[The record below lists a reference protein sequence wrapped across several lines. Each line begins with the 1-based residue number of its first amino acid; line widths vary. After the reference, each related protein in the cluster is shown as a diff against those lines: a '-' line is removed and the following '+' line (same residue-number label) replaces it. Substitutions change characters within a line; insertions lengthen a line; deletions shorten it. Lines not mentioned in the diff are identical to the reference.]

1 MAYEKDAIRASFLVG
16 NKGGVR
22 MEDRCDRLD
31 EFLRKALL
39 DETLLERTKITKEE
53 MQSYLARQDLRVLAQ
68 GLRHLSDDQGRFQ
81 SPVVLP
87 LLEEWLPWLT
97 PQPIGGWP
105 AFAYHYV
112 LDQLFPEQ
120 APHDE
125 ENTERASYYTGCFV
139 FLQTMRALYQ
149 FERHVLPYDPR
160 RDIAWVDKD
169 EIRYY
174 GYTKEYIQFHHLA
187 NNLYIYEMM
196 RLGVDVLPFDTLGH
210 ISGVHYV
217 AMYAARQLQVANV
230 PVDLALISGA
240 ALAHDIGKYGCK
252 KNEGR
257 RVPYLHYYYTGRCCR
272 HLGLPAIGHIAAN
285 HSVWDLELEN
295 LSVESLLLIY
305 ADFRVKSSRS
315 ADGVEIVHFYSLKEA
330 FDVILSK
337 LDNVDDTKRKRYCK
351 VYEKLA
357 DFEAFMEEQGVI
369 TTLPGPFTVT
379 PEWQPGKVQREQ
391 VLLEGNE
398 VVAQLKY
405 AAIDHNIRLMSMF
418 RNDRDFGKLIEA
430 ARSERLWK
438 NIRTYIGIFAEYSM
452 YMTEHQK
459 TMTLAFLY
467 ELLSHREGDIRLEA
481 ATLMGRIV
489 ANFNEIYTK
498 ELPDGV
504 TLPDKDVT
512 NVTLFAQYVDIIIY
526 PELRFTEQHKVWI
539 GYCLSSFV
547 CAVLANGRESDID
560 SYLECLQHYY
570 ERTDYSEEQYSI
582 LLKCLVDMHDY
593 PLSESFL
600 QTVRPFV
607 EPAMTASSLT
617 LHVEGVQ
624 AARHIFPEY
633 TTERYYHD
641 LLQIM
646 ELPQDREAF
655 AQKEGSLF
663 LVDLKMG
670 THWSIKVA
678 NIELMARYVDACS
691 DAGSVMHLGMHLT
704 NLLKVSETVFV
715 RRAAGETLLSIA
727 DSMTYAQR
735 NELAVELFNG
745 LEIGDVQISKYV
757 PEFLGRMIL
766 KLQPQEVDEFITTI
780 EQQIPTVHIPLASA
794 MVHTV
799 GIMLENFADF
809 MAAFPDEAPVQEN
822 RLTRLLY
829 TMIKA
834 YAHYNRELSRD
845 AFTYMGKYIFHS
857 PIMTEDIKE
866 FLFCHGYKKLLVLL
880 SENPEG
886 HLDFYSNAA
895 VLNHIYRYMNDHL
908 LERGDFPFVISPKAC
923 FYPGTFDPFS
933 LGHKAVAKKIR
944 DLGFDVYLAIDEFS
958 WSKHTQ
964 PHLMRRKIM
973 NMSIAGEDELYP
985 FPEDIPVNIA
995 NPSDVKRLKEIFH
1008 HKDLYIAVGSD
1019 VVAYASAY
1027 KEAPQ
1032 ADSIH
1037 SVNHI
1042 IFSRETREGQ
1052 VEGNEDISHAIQ
1064 AKVLNLTLDKF
1075 YEDISSTKIRENI
1088 DLNRDIANLI
1098 DATAQQFIYDNN
1110 LYLREPAYKHVLEA
1124 RELGMGAFKPRGAE
1138 SLWPLCGVLWDVG
1151 YNTDILDK
1159 YIERQQVRTLYIDDA
1174 GKDRTMIG
1182 YAAVHRV
1189 GPMDLLREFGD
1200 ADVADH
1206 IRRAADGSIACIG
1219 FLYGNDQSAITNV
1232 SQIVITEILTE
1243 LIARDIAYA
1252 VYYPV
1257 DPAGY
1262 HQPTIEALERQGFVR
1277 ISKDG
1282 AERPIYAVNMKAPV
1296 VIFRDVETIIKNPF
1310 NKNSRVQKAIQ
1321 TAHNHLLE
1329 TMKQIY
1335 PGKLLLSFNMSAVH
1349 YKIIHKVAAMNGV
1362 STVGYIKKRRGPF
1375 MSVPF
1380 GKALS
1385 NVLVPN
1391 TVTKSL
1397 HIDKYF
1403 NRSASHFT
1411 IGETHH
1417 YASIGNQV
1425 KTIRSFNRP
1434 VILIDDLLHKGHRM
1448 RMLRPYLQEQGIEI
1462 KRVFAGVM
1470 TGQAM
1475 DMMTEQ
1481 HLHAESAYF
1490 LPTLSVWLNERDCYP
1505 FIGGDS
1511 MDNAQNY
1518 SGYDNNPSINLVLP
1532 YVKPEFI
1539 GEGSVDAAL
1548 LYSKTC
1554 LENAAL
1560 IMETLQDVYQE
1571 TYEKRLTLKRL
1582 GEVITQPRIPDIDV
1596 GVSFDE
1602 NMDPTRFIAN
1612 DMERLMRLR
1621 WGEK

>member
-1 MAYEKDAIRASFLVG
+1 MEHPYERI
-16 NKGGVR
+16 
-22 MEDRCDRLD
+22 D
-31 EFLRKALL
+31 EFLRAAWL
-39 DETLLERTKITKEE
+39 DESFLGRSGITAEK
-53 MQSYLARQDLRVLAQ
+53 MNAVLVRCDVRQLGISLKR
-68 GLRHLSDDQGRFQ
+68 LSDDNDRFQ
-81 SPVVLP
+81 STDITAVLM
-87 LLEEWLPWLT
+87 EYLPWLT
-97 PQPIGGWP
+97 PEPKGGWP

-125 ENTERASYYTGCFV
+125 ENDEQAPFYTGCLV
-139 FLQTMRALYQ
+139 FLQTLRALYQ
-149 FERHVLPYDPR
+149 YERQVLPFDPR
-160 RDIAWVDKD
+160 RDIDWVDDD
-169 EIRYY
+169 EITCM
-174 GYTKEYIQFHHLA
+174 GYTQEYIQFRQLA
-187 NNLYIYEMM
+187 DNLYIYEAM
-196 RLGVDVLPFDTLGH
+196 RLGVDILPFDTLGH
-210 ISGVHYV
+210 IGGVHYV
-217 AMYAARQLQVANV
+217 AVYAARQLQVAHV
-230 PVDLALISGA
+230 PVDVALISGA

-257 RVPYLHYYYTGRCCR
+257 RVPYLHYYYTGRCCK
-272 HLGLPAIGHIAAN
+272 HLGIPIIGHIAAN

-305 ADFRVKSSRS
+305 ADFRVKSSRT
-315 ADGVEIVHFYSLKEA
+315 ADGKEIVHFYSLKEA

-337 LDNVDDTKRKRYCK
+337 LDNVDEAKRQRYCK
-351 VYEKLA
+351 VYAKLA

-369 TTLPGPFTVT
+369 TTLPEPFTVT
-379 PEWQPGKVQREQ
+379 PEWQPGKVQREK
-391 VLLEGNE
+391 VLLEGEE
-398 VVAQLKY
+398 VVDQLKY
-405 AAIDHNIRLMSMF
+405 AAIDHNIRLMSIF
-418 RNDRDFGKLIEA
+418 RSDRDVGKLIEA
-430 ARSERLWK
+430 ARSEQLWK
-438 NIRTYIGIFAEYSM
+438 NLRTYIGIFAEYST

-459 TMTLAFLY
+459 GMTMAFLY
-467 ELLSHREGDIRLEA
+467 ELLAHREGDIRIEA
-481 ATLMGRIV
+481 AGLMGRMV
-489 ANFNEIYTK
+489 ANYNEIYTK
-498 ELPDGV
+498 ELPEGV

-512 NVTLFAQYVDIIIY
+512 NLTLFSQYVDMIMY

-547 CAVLANGRESDID
+547 CAVLEASSVVEQGQ
-560 SYLECLQHYY
+560 YLERLQHYY

-582 LLKCLVDMHDY
+582 LLKCLVDIHAYTLTPD
-593 PLSESFL
+593 FL
-600 QTVRPFV
+600 ETARAFIA
-607 EPAMTASSLT
+607 PAMAAKSVT
-617 LHVEGVQ
+617 LGVEGVQ
-624 AARHIFPEY
+624 AARYLFSEY
-633 TTERYYHD
+633 TAEKYYAD
-641 LLQIM
+641 LLRM
-646 ELPQDREAF
+646 MNLPAEREAF
-655 AQKEGSLF
+655 AKQEGSLF

-678 NIELMARYVDACS
+678 NIELMARYVDELS
-691 DAGSVMHLGMHLT
+691 DAGSIMHLGMHLT

-715 RRAAGETLLSIA
+715 RHAAGNTLLRIA
-727 DSMTYAQR
+727 DFMTYAQR

-757 PEFLGRMIL
+757 PEFFGRMIL
-766 KLQPQEVDEFITTI
+766 KLQPQEVDEFITTM
-780 EQQIPTVHIPLASA
+780 EQQISVSHIPLASA

-799 GIMLENFADF
+799 GVMLENFADF
-809 MAAFPDEAPVQEN
+809 MAVFPDDRAVQEE
-822 RLTRLLY
+822 RLKRLLFI
-829 TMIKA
+829 MIKA
-834 YAHYNRELSRD
+834 YAHYNCELSRD

-857 PIMTEDIKE
+857 SVMQEDIKE
-866 FLFCHGYKKLLVLL
+866 FLFCQSYKKILVLL
-880 SENPEG
+880 DESSEG

-895 VLNHIYRYMNDHL
+895 VLNHLYRYMNEYL
-908 LERGDFPFVISPKAC
+908 LVNEKFPFVIRPKAC

-973 NMSIAGEDELYP
+973 NMSIAGEEGLYP

-995 NPSDVKRLKEIFH
+995 NPGDVKRLKDIFR
-1008 HKDLYIAVGSD
+1008 HKELYIAVGSD
-1019 VVAYASAY
+1019 VVTYASAY
-1027 KEAPQ
+1027 KEVPQ

-1037 SVNHI
+1037 TVNHI
-1042 IFSRETREGQ
+1042 IFSRETRENQ
-1052 VEGNEDISHAIQ
+1052 VEGNSEISHAIQ
-1064 AKVLNLTLDKF
+1064 AKVLELTLDKF

-1088 DLNRDIANLI
+1088 DLNRDITNLI

-1138 SLWPLCGVLWDVG
+1138 SLWPLCGTLWDVG

-1174 GKDRTMIG
+1174 GKDKTMIG

-1200 ADVADH
+1200 PEVADH
-1206 IRRAADGSIACIG
+1206 IRRAAEGSIACIG

-1257 DPAGY
+1257 DTAGY
-1262 HQPTIEALERQGFVR
+1262 HAPTIEALERQGFVC
-1277 ISKDG
+1277 ISKPG

-1310 NKNSRVQKAIQ
+1310 NKNARVQKAIHK
-1321 TAHNHLLE
+1321 AHNNLLA

-1349 YKIIHKVAAMNGV
+1349 YKIIHKVASINGV
-1362 STVGYIKKRRGPF
+1362 STVGDAKKRRGPY

-1403 NRSASHFT
+1403 NRAASHFT

-1417 YASIGNQV
+1417 YASITNQV

-1448 RMLRPYLQEQGIEI
+1448 RMLRPYLQRQGVEI

-1475 DMMTEQ
+1475 DMMMAQ

-1490 LPTLSVWLNERDCYP
+1490 LPTLSVWLNEKDCYP

-1511 MDNAQNY
+1511 IDNAHNY
-1518 SGYDNNPSINLVLP
+1518 SGYDRNPSINLVLP

-1539 GEGSVDAAL
+1539 GDGNIDAAL

-1582 GEVITQPRIPDIDV
+1582 GEVITQPRIPDSDI
-1596 GVSFDE
+1596 GVKFDE
-1602 NMDPTRFIAN
+1602 NMDPTRFLLN
-1612 DMERLMRLR
+1612 DIERLSRLR

>member
-1 MAYEKDAIRASFLVG
+1 
-16 NKGGVR
+16 
-22 MEDRCDRLD
+22 MEHACERFD
-31 EFLRKALL
+31 EFLLAAWQNEDFLR
-39 DETLLERTKITKEE
+39 RSGIPEE
-53 MQSYLARQDLRVLAQ
+53 DMQSFLQ
-68 GLRHLSDDQGRFQ
+68 RHDIRRFSLELKRLSDDVGRFH
-81 SPVVLP
+81 STDILP
-87 LLEEWLPWLT
+87 LLKEELPWLT
-97 PQPIGGWP
+97 PEPAGGWQ

-125 ENTERASYYTGCFV
+125 ENKEQASFYRGCHV
-139 FLQTMRALYQ
+139 FLQTLRALYQ
-149 FERHVLPYDPR
+149 YERHVLPFNPC
-160 RDIAWVDKD
+160 RDIEWID
-169 EIRYY
+169 EEEVEYA
-174 GYTKEYIQFHHLA
+174 GYTKEYIQLRQMA
-187 NNLYIYEMM
+187 ESCYIYEAM
-196 RLGVDVLPFDTLGH
+196 RLGVDILPFDTLGH
-210 ISGVHYV
+210 IAGVHYV
-217 AMYAARQLQVANV
+217 AMYAARQLQVAQI

-240 ALAHDIGKYGCK
+240 ALCHDLGKYGCK

-257 RVPYLHYYYTGRCCR
+257 RVPYLHYYYTGRCCK
-272 HLGLPAIGHIAAN
+272 HLGIQTIGHIAAN

-295 LSVESLLLIY
+295 LSAESLLLIY
-305 ADFRVKSSRS
+305 ADFRVKSSRNEQ
-315 ADGVEIVHFYSLKEA
+315 GTEIVHFYSLKEA

-337 LDNVDDTKRKRYCK
+337 LDNVDDKKRQRYCK

-357 DFEAFMEEQGVI
+357 DFEAFMQEQGVV
-369 TTLPGPFTVT
+369 TELPEPFSLA
-379 PEWQPGKVQREQ
+379 PEYQPGKVRREH
-391 VLLEGNE
+391 VLLEGKE
-398 VVAQLKY
+398 VVDQLKY
-405 AAIDHNIRLMSMF
+405 AAIDHNIRLMSVF
-418 RNDRDFGKLIEA
+418 RNDRDVGKLIEA
-430 ARSERLWK
+430 ARSEQLWK
-438 NIRTYIGIFAEYSM
+438 NVRTYIGIFAEYST

-459 TMTLAFLY
+459 SMTLSFLY
-467 ELLSHREGDIRLEA
+467 DLLSHREGDIRLEA
-481 ATLMGRIV
+481 AALMGKMI
-489 ANFNEIYTK
+489 ANFNEVYTK
-498 ELPDGV
+498 ELPAGER
-504 TLPDKDVT
+504 LPDKDIT
-512 NVTLFAQYVDIIIY
+512 NYSLFSQYIDAIIY
-526 PELRFTEQHKVWI
+526 PELRFTEQHKIWI
-539 GYCLSSFV
+539 GYCLSGFV
-547 CAVLANGRESDID
+547 CAVLAACEPEDRQQ
-560 SYLECLQHYY
+560 YLARLQPYY

-582 LLKCLVDMHDY
+582 LLKCLIDIHAYDLT
-593 PLSESFL
+593 PDFL
-600 QTVRPFV
+600 CTVRPFV
-607 EPAMTASSLT
+607 TPAMESSSVT
-617 LHVEGVQ
+617 LHVEGIQ
-624 AARHIFPEY
+624 AARCVFPEY
-633 TTERYYHD
+633 TQEQYYAD
-641 LLQIM
+641 LLDILQ
-646 ELPQDREAF
+646 LPSEREAF

-678 NIELMARYVDACS
+678 NIELMARYVDADS

-715 RRAAGETLLSIA
+715 RRAAGETLLRIA

-766 KLQPQEVDEFITTI
+766 KLQPQELDEFIATM
-780 EQQIPTVHIPLASA
+780 EQQTSVAHIQLASA

-809 MAAFPDEAPVQEN
+809 TAAFADDEDVQKK
-822 RLTRLLY
+822 RLKRLLY
-829 TMIKA
+829 IMIKA

-845 AFTYMGKYIFHS
+845 AFTYMGKYIFNS
-857 PIMTEDIKE
+857 TVMKERIKE
-866 FLFCHGYKKLLVLL
+866 YLFCQAYKKILVFLD
-880 SENPEG
+880 ENPEG

-895 VLNHIYRYMNDHL
+895 VLNHIYRYINEYILMQ
-908 LERGDFPFVISPKAC
+908 GDFPFVHRPKAC

-973 NMSIAGEDELYP
+973 NMSIAGEDGLYP

-995 NPSDVKRLKEIFH
+995 NPDDIKRLKDIFC

-1019 VVAYASAY
+1019 VVTYASAY
-1027 KEAPQ
+1027 KKMPQ

-1037 SVNHI
+1037 TVNHI

-1052 VEGNEDISHAIQ
+1052 MEGTSEASHAIQ
-1064 AKVLNLTLDKF
+1064 AQVLTLTLDKF
-1075 YEDISSTKIRENI
+1075 YEDISSTKIRQNI

-1124 RELGMGAFKPRGAE
+1124 KELGMGAFKPRGAE
-1138 SLWPLCGVLWDVG
+1138 SLWPLCGALWDVG
-1151 YNTDILDK
+1151 YDTDVLGK
-1159 YIERQQVRTLYIDDA
+1159 YIERQQVRTLYVDDA
-1174 GKDRTMIG
+1174 GRDRQMIG

-1200 ADVADH
+1200 PDVANH

-1219 FLYGNDQSAITNV
+1219 FFYGNDQSSIANV
-1232 SQIVITEILTE
+1232 SQIVLTEILTE

-1262 HQPTIEALERQGFVR
+1262 HKPTIEALERQGFVR
-1277 ISKDG
+1277 ISRAG

-1310 NKNSRVQKAIQ
+1310 NKNARVQKVIH
-1321 TAHNHLLE
+1321 TAHNNLLA
-1329 TMKQIY
+1329 TMKTIY

-1362 STVGYIKKRRGPF
+1362 STAGNTKKQQGPY

-1403 NRSASHFT
+1403 NRDASHFI

-1417 YASIGNQV
+1417 YASILNQV

-1448 RMLRPYLQEQGIEI
+1448 RMLRPYLQDQGVEI

-1475 DMMTEQ
+1475 DMMTSQ
-1481 HLHAESAYF
+1481 HLLAESAYF

-1511 MDNAQNY
+1511 IDNAQNY
-1518 SGYDNNPSINLVLP
+1518 SGYDRNPSINLVLP
-1532 YVKPEFI
+1532 YVRPEFI
-1539 GEGSVDAAL
+1539 GEGNMEAAL
-1548 LYSKTC
+1548 LYSQTC
-1554 LENAAL
+1554 LANAML

-1571 TYEKRLTLKRL
+1571 TFEKRLTLKRL
-1582 GEVITQPRIPDIDV
+1582 GEVITQPRIPDFDI
-1596 GVSFDE
+1596 GVKYDE
-1602 NMDPTRFIAN
+1602 NMDPVRFLAN
-1612 DMERLMRLR
+1612 DMERLSRLR
-1621 WGEK
+1621 WGKK

>member
-1 MAYEKDAIRASFLVG
+1 MDYQC
-16 NKGGVR
+16 N
-22 MEDRCDRLD
+22 RLD
-31 EFLRKALL
+31 EFLRHALL
-39 DETLLERTKITKEE
+39 DEAFLGRAHITQNRME
-53 MQSYLARQDLRVLAQ
+53 QHLQTVDLRKLAET
-68 GLRHLSDDQGRFQ
+68 LRRLSNDQGRFE
-81 SPVVLP
+81 SAGVLP
-87 LLEEWLPWLT
+87 ALQEVLPWLT
-97 PQPIGGWP
+97 PEPVGGWP
-105 AFAYHYV
+105 VFAYHYV

-125 ENTERASYYTGCFV
+125 ENEDHTVFHQGCLV
-139 FLQTMRALYQ
+139 FLQTVRALYQ
-149 FERHVLPYDPR
+149 FERYVLPYDPR
-160 RDIAWVDKD
+160 RDIAWVDEE

-174 GYTKEYIQFHHLA
+174 GYTQEYLQFHQLAEHL
-187 NNLYIYEMM
+187 YMYEMM

-217 AMYAARQLQVANV
+217 AMYAARQLQAAQI
-230 PVDLALISGA
+230 PVDVALISGA
-240 ALAHDIGKYGCK
+240 ALCHDLGKYGCK
-252 KNEGR
+252 KSEGR
-257 RVPYLHYYYTGRCCR
+257 RVPYLHYYYTGRCCQ
-272 HLGLPAIGHIAAN
+272 HLGLPTIGHIAAN

-305 ADFRVKSSRS
+305 ADFRVKSSRR
-315 ADGVEIVHFYSLKEA
+315 ADGVEVIHFYSLKEA

-337 LDNVDDTKRKRYCK
+337 LDNVDEAKKKRYCK

-369 TTLPGPFTVT
+369 TTLPEPFTVT
-379 PEWQPGKVQREQ
+379 PEWQPGKVQREH

-398 VVAQLKY
+398 VIDQLKF
-405 AAIDHNIRLMSMF
+405 AAIGHNIRLMSMF

-438 NIRTYIGIFAEYSM
+438 NIRTYIGIFAEYFM

-459 TMTLAFLY
+459 TMTLSFLY

-481 ATLMGRIV
+481 AALMGKII
-489 ANFNEIYTK
+489 ANFNELYTK
-498 ELPDGV
+498 ELPEGV
-504 TLPDKDVT
+504 TLPHKDVT
-512 NVTLFAQYVDIIIY
+512 NITLFAQYVDMIMY
-526 PELRFTEQHKVWI
+526 PELRFTEQHKLWI

-547 CAVLANGRESDID
+547 CAVLAYSKTVDKAA
-560 SYLECLQHYY
+560 YLECLQPYY
-570 ERTDYSEEQYSI
+570 ERNDYGEEQYSM
-582 LLKCLVDMHDY
+582 LLKCLVDMHEYVLDQ
-593 PLSESFL
+593 PVLHAI
-600 QTVRPFV
+600 RPFI
-607 EPAMTASSLT
+607 EAAMIAPSLT
-617 LHVEGVQ
+617 LRVEGLQ
-624 AARHIFPEY
+624 AARHLLAEC
-633 TTERYYHD
+633 TTATYYQT
-641 LLQIM
+641 LLEIM
-646 ELPQDREAF
+646 ELPQEKEAF
-655 AQKEGSLF
+655 AKHEGNLF

-678 NIELMARYVDACS
+678 NIELMARYADEVR

-715 RRAAGETLLSIA
+715 RQAAGNTLLRIA
-727 DSMTYAQR
+727 DMMTYAQR

-757 PEFLGRMIL
+757 PEFLGRLIL

-799 GIMLENFADF
+799 GVMLEHIAEF
-809 MAAFPDEAPVQEN
+809 MQAFPDEPSVQEE
-822 RLTRLLY
+822 RLKRLLY
-829 TMIKA
+829 IMIKA

-857 PIMTEDIKE
+857 PVMAAAIKE
-866 FLFCHGYKKLLVLL
+866 FLFCHSYKKLLVLL
-880 SENPEG
+880 DENAEG

-895 VLNHIYRYMNDHL
+895 VLNHLYRYMNNYL
-908 LERGDFPFVISPKAC
+908 LEQGSFPFQLHRKAC

-973 NMSIAGEDELYP
+973 NMSIAGEEGLYP
-985 FPEDIPVNIA
+985 FPEDIPINIA
-995 NPSDVKRLKEIFH
+995 SPDDVKRLKDIFH
-1008 HKDLYIAVGSD
+1008 HKELYLAVGSD

-1027 KEAPQ
+1027 KAAPQ

-1052 VEGNEDISHAIQ
+1052 VEGNEDVSHAIR
-1064 AKVLNLTLDKF
+1064 AKVLQLTLDKF

-1088 DLNRDIANLI
+1088 DLNRDITNLI
-1098 DATAQQFIYDNN
+1098 DATAQQFIYEHN

-1124 RELGMGAFKPRGAE
+1124 RELGMGVFKSRGAE
-1138 SLWPLCGVLWDVG
+1138 SLWPLCGVLWDAG
-1151 YNTDILDK
+1151 YNTDILDA

-1174 GKDRTMIG
+1174 GKDRAMIG

-1200 ADVADH
+1200 ADVVDH
-1206 IRRAADGSIACIG
+1206 IRRTAEGSIACIG

-1232 SQIVITEILTE
+1232 SQIVITEVLTE
-1243 LIARDIAYA
+1243 LIARDMAYA

-1262 HQPTIEALERQGFVR
+1262 DVATIEALERQGFVR
-1277 ISKDG
+1277 ISKEG
-1282 AERPIYAVNMKAPV
+1282 ASRPIYAVNMKAPV

-1321 TAHNHLLE
+1321 TAHNNLLA
-1329 TMKQIY
+1329 TLKQIY

-1362 STVGYIKKRRGPF
+1362 PTVGDVKKRRGPF

-1403 NRSASHFT
+1403 NRIASQFT
-1411 IGETHH
+1411 IGETQH
-1417 YASIGNQV
+1417 YASIRNQV
-1425 KTIRSFNRP
+1425 KTIRSFHRP

-1448 RMLRPYLQEQGIEI
+1448 RMLLPYLQEQGIEI

-1511 MDNAQNY
+1511 IDNAQNY
-1518 SGYDNNPSINLVLP
+1518 SGYDRNPSINLVLP
-1532 YVKPEFI
+1532 YVKPDFI
-1539 GEGSVDAAL
+1539 GHGSVTAAL
-1548 LYSKTC
+1548 RYSRTC

-1582 GEVITQPRIPDIDV
+1582 GEVITQPRIPDSDV

-1602 NMDPTRFIAN
+1602 NIDPTRFIAN
-1612 DMERLMRLR
+1612 DLERLMRLC
-1621 WGEK
+1621 WGKEKEEA